1 LKSDERSLRIAMVA
15 ACPMPARRGTPL
27 RVERLA
33 QALAARGHDVEVI
46 TYHLAEE
53 EAQYDFPIRRIFDR
67 IELGTLAPGP
77 TLAKLSIY
85 DPALARLVGRRLRER
100 PFDIVHAHHFEG
112 LLAAAYGRRG
122 TQVPIVYD
130 AHTMLGAELPAYGK
144 QWMAKLAR
152 GFGRR
157 LDQWIPA
164 LADHMIVVTDD
175 ISRQLSGRHGFDP
188 HRITVVANGVETASF
203 GQIGVGSEEPGLLV
217 YTGTLAAYQGIDLM
231 LEAFAAALK
240 MRPNLR
246 LRLLITANF
255 DPFWPMAERLGVARA
270 IEIVQDNFPAL
281 PARLAEASVALMPR
295 VECPGLPQKLLNYMA
310 AGKAIVSFAGSAKL
324 LEHEVTGLIVPN
336 RDIAAFAQAI
346 VRLTDDPALS
356 RRLGAAARD
365 LILET
370 SSWDKA
376 AERCE
381 GVYARV
387 LGARPLA
394 NAAPESDAAGL
405 CRLPPATMR
414 REEQVTPVP

>member
-1 LKSDERSLRIAMVA
+1 MVA

-67 IELGTLAPGP
+67 LELGTLAPGP

-100 PFDIVHAHHFEG
+100 PFDVVHAHHFEG

-122 TQVPIVYD
+122 TKVPIVYD

-144 QWMAKLAR
+144 KWMSKVAR

-164 LADHMIVVTDD
+164 LADHIVVVTDD
-175 ISRQLSGRHGFDP
+175 ISRQLSSHHGFDP
-188 HRITVVANGVETASF
+188 HRITVVPNGVEVNSFAAVSMTA
-203 GQIGVGSEEPGLLV
+203 GAPGLLV
-217 YTGTLAAYQGIDLM
+217 YTGTLAPYQGIDLM
-231 LEAFAAALK
+231 LAAFARALA
-240 MRPNLR
+240 MRPHLR
-246 LRLLITANF
+246 LRLLITASF
-255 DPFWPMAERLGVARA
+255 EPFQPMAEQLGVAHA
-270 IEIVQDNFPAL
+270 IEIIHDNFPAL

-336 RDIAAFAQAI
+336 RDIAGFANAI
-346 VRLTDDPALS
+346 VRFS
-356 RRLGAAARD
+356 
-365 LILET
+365 
-370 SSWDKA
+370 
-376 AERCE
+376 
-381 GVYARV
+381 
-387 LGARPLA
+387 
-394 NAAPESDAAGL
+394 
-405 CRLPPATMR
+405 
-414 REEQVTPVP
+414 

>member
-1 LKSDERSLRIAMVA
+1 MSDERSLRIAMVA
-15 ACPMPARRGTPL
+15 ACPLPARRGTPL

-53 EAQYDFPIRRIFDR
+53 EADYDFPIRRIFDR
-67 IELGTLAPGP
+67 RELGTIAPGP

-122 TQVPIVYD
+122 SKVPIVYD

-144 QWMAKLAR
+144 EWMSKIAR

-157 LDQWIPA
+157 LDRWIPA
-164 LADHMIVVTDD
+164 LADHIVVVTDD
-175 ISRQLSGRHGFDP
+175 ISRQLSGHHGFDP
-188 HRITVVANGVETASF
+188 HRITVVPNGVEIDSF
-203 GQIGVGSEEPGLLV
+203 ATISMSVGAPGLLV
-217 YTGTLAAYQGIDLM
+217 YTGTLAPYQGIDLM
-231 LEAFAAALK
+231 LASFARALAI
-240 MRPNLR
+240 RPHLR
-246 LRLLITANF
+246 LRLLITASF
-255 DPFWPMAERLGVARA
+255 EPFQAMAAQLGVAHA
-270 IEIVQDNFPAL
+270 IEIIRDDFAAL
-281 PARLAEASVALMPR
+281 PARLSEASIALMPR

-324 LEHEVTGLIVPN
+324 LEDETTGLIVPN
-336 RDIAAFAQAI
+336 RDIAGFADAI
-346 VRLTDDPALS
+346 VRLSDDPALAL
-356 RRLGAAARD
+356 RLGAAARE

-381 GVYARV
+381 RVYAGV
-387 LGARPLA
+387 IGAQSASLTA
-394 NAAPESDAAGL
+394 QEAEGGL
-405 CRLPPATMR
+405 CRLPPASMR

>member
-33 QALAARGHDVEVI
+33 QALAARGHEVEVI

-53 EAQYDFPIRRIFDR
+53 ESRYDFPIRRIFDR
-67 IELGTLAPGP
+67 LELGTLAPGP

-122 TQVPIVYD
+122 TSVPIVYD

-144 QWMAKLAR
+144 QWMSKLAR

-164 LADHMIVVTDD
+164 LADHIVVVTDD
-175 ISRQLSGRHGFDP
+175 ISRQLSGQHGFDP
-188 HRITVVANGVETASF
+188 YRITVVPNGVEVDSF
-203 GQIGVGSEEPGLLV
+203 AAVSMTVGDPGLLV
-217 YTGTLAAYQGIDLM
+217 YTGTLAPYQGIDLM
-231 LEAFAAALK
+231 LAAFARALAR
-240 MRPNLR
+240 RPQLR
-246 LRLLITANF
+246 LRLLITASF
-255 DPFWPMAERLGVARA
+255 EPFQPLAQQLGVAHA
-270 IEIVQDNFPAL
+270 IEIIQDNFAAL

-310 AGKAIVSFAGSAKL
+310 AGKAVVAFAGSAKL
-324 LEHEVTGLIVPN
+324 LEHDVTGLIVPN
-336 RDIAAFAQAI
+336 RDIAGFADAI
-346 VRLTDDPALS
+346 VRLTDDQALAL
-356 RRLGAAARD
+356 RLGSAARE
-365 LILET
+365 LILDT

-381 GVYARV
+381 DVYGSV
-387 LGARPLA
+387 LGARLA
-394 NAAPESDAAGL
+394 SMTSPETDAAGL
-405 CRLPPATMR
+405 CRLPPASLR

>member
-1 LKSDERSLRIAMVA
+1 MVA

-33 QALAARGHDVEVI
+33 QALAARGHDIELI

-53 EAQYDFPIRRIFDR
+53 DGQYAFPVQRIFDR
-67 IELGTLAPGP
+67 VELGTLAPGP

-100 PFDIVHAHHFEG
+100 RFDVVHAHHFEG

-122 TQVPIVYD
+122 TGVPIVYD
-130 AHTMLGAELPAYGK
+130 AHTLLGAELPAYGK

-175 ISRQLSGRHGFDP
+175 ISRQLVSNHGFEP
-188 HRITVVANGVETASF
+188 HRITVVPNGVEVDSFAAVSMTAA
-203 GQIGVGSEEPGLLV
+203 EPGLLV
-217 YTGTLAAYQGIDLM
+217 YTGTLAPYQGIDLM
-231 LEAFAAALK
+231 LEAFARALAV
-240 MRPNLR
+240 RPKLR
-246 LRLLITANF
+246 LRLLITASF
-255 DPFWPMAERLGVARA
+255 EPFMPMAERLGVAHA
-270 IEIVQDNFPAL
+270 IEIIQDSFSAL
-281 PARLAEASVALMPR
+281 PERLSQASVALMPR

-336 RDIAAFAQAI
+336 RDIAGFANAI
-346 VRLTDDPALS
+346 VRLSDDPVLGS
-356 RRLGAAARD
+356 RLGMAARD
-365 LILET
+365 LILDT
-370 SSWDKA
+370 ATWDRA
-376 AERCE
+376 AKRCE
-381 GVYARV
+381 AVYASV
-387 LGARPLA
+387 VGARASAMTSP
-394 NAAPESDAAGL
+394 DADTSGL
-405 CRLPPATMR
+405 CRLPPAGLR